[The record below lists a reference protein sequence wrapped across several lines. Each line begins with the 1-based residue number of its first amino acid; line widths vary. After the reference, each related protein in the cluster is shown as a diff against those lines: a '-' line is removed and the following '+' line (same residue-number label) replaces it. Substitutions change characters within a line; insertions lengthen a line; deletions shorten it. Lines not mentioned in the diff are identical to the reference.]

1 MPDRPN
7 VLVLIADDHRYH
19 SLGATEE
26 EGVRTPVLDGLI
38 AEGAC
43 FDRAYAMGGLTG
55 AVCVPSRACFLTG
68 VNAFDAVRSR
78 TVDDAAG
85 LQALHPQWTPLPQAF
100 RDHGYLTYGIG
111 KWHNDMESFNRSF
124 ADGAAI
130 FAGGMGDPFALPVRP
145 YDPSGQ
151 YPEANARPGPGHAT
165 DVFADAALD
174 FLRTYEAERPF
185 FLYVAFTAPHDP
197 RTAPEPFADMYD
209 PGDPALALP
218 PNAYPRHPFAMGD
231 LDIRDER
238 LAAFP
243 RTEAEVRGHVA
254 DYYGMIS
261 HMDQRIGDI
270 LQSLHA
276 RGWARNT
283 IVLYLSD
290 HGLAL
295 GQHGLMGK
303 QNLYEHSLR
312 IPCVW
317 RGPGIAPG
325 QRSPRLAQ
333 HMDAFPT
340 LCQLAG
346 IPLPQGVQGVSL
358 FAAERERAQ
367 KPLLAAYK
375 YFQRGL
381 IGDRLKLIRH
391 YVETEAGWRLAY
403 EQLFDVLA
411 DPFEMHNLAFAP
423 AYQDAKRR
431 LARTLR
437 ERQREYADPLLE
449 ALAPNAS

>member
-1 MPDRPN
+1 
-7 VLVLIADDHRYH
+7 
-19 SLGATEE
+19 
-26 EGVRTPVLDGLI
+26 
-38 AEGAC
+38 
-43 FDRAYAMGGLTG
+43 
-55 AVCVPSRACFLTG
+55 
-68 VNAFDAVRSR
+68 
-78 TVDDAAG
+78 
-85 LQALHPQWTPLPQAF
+85 
-100 RDHGYLTYGIG
+100 
-111 KWHNDMESFNRSF
+111 
-124 ADGAAI
+124 
-130 FAGGMGDPFALPVRP
+130 
-145 YDPSGQ
+145 
-151 YPEANARPGPGHAT
+151 
-165 DVFADAALD
+165 
-174 FLRTYEAERPF
+174 
-185 FLYVAFTAPHDP
+185 
-197 RTAPEPFADMYD
+197 
-209 PGDPALALP
+209 
-218 PNAYPRHPFAMGD
+218 MGD
-231 LDIRDER
+231 LDIRDEL

-270 LQSLHA
+270 LQGLHA

-333 HMDAFPT
+333 HMDALPT

-346 IPLPQGVQGVSL
+346 IPLPPGVQGVSL

-391 YVETEAGWRLAY
+391 YVETEVGWRLAY
-403 EQLFDVLA
+403 DQLFDVLA

-423 AYQDAKRR
+423 AYQDAKRH
-431 LARTLR
+431 LAGTLR